1 MQAADVGERRVD
13 AERNVKCCYGLL
25 VLPQLQVAQAHAAS
39 GTKVVRLQL
48 ERAPALG
55 DGVAEA
61 SLEVQQRR
69 LLVVTLCVRWA
80 PLDDLVKK
88 PHRIALPRL
97 TPHQRSALCQSLLG
111 RRVPALHKDGPH
123 GVLRRVM
130 QRRQVAARQQRHQV
144 RQRRGVATGAEP
156 GDGVSAFLEAGV
168 RAAQHE
174 HLLVHELLNRRQL
187 VQRAPVLVA
196 HAGSHQEV
204 LFSRSDMHLPMH
216 ARQGNGTLSI
226 AGGCSIG
233 SYSTR
238 ARQCWL

>member
-1 MQAADVGERRVD
+1 M
-13 AERNVKCCYGLL
+13 
-25 VLPQLQVAQAHAAS
+25 AHMASCAAS
-39 GTKVVRLQL
+39 CSGAKSLLASSATRCGSAAGSPLVPSPETASARSLRL
-48 ERAPALG
+48 
-55 DGVAEA
+55 A
-61 SLEVQQRR
+61 SGLREECQRHVDQYWHAR
-69 LLVVTLCVRWA
+69 MDWTG
-80 PLDDLVKK
+80 
-88 PHRIALPRL
+88 HR
-97 TPHQRSALCQSLLG
+97 TRSATRVAKCAHLPISYWDLDMPVTVSDAATALRHRGHNRSKRDLEG
-111 RRVPALHKDGPH
+111 RDEAEKARAEGKRDG
-123 GVLRRVM
+123 
-130 QRRQVAARQQRHQV
+130 AAH
-144 RQRRGVATGAEP
+144 P
-156 GDGVSAFLEAGV
+156 GGGWHTVNGLPYFTYIP
-168 RAAQHE
+168 AQHE